1 MGEGVKGLGMG
12 LEDVRAGLRAELAAL
27 ERELK
32 IELPQR
38 IKAARELGDLR
49 ESGEYESIKD
59 RQGFVQ
65 ARIMH
70 LKQRIAALSS
80 INPNTIPRDRVGF
93 GSTVHLKDLQTGEMK
108 LYRLVSP
115 EEVDTSKGWIS
126 MVSPIGRGLMG
137 REEGDEVAIETPG
150 GRKVYEIVRV
160 VTIHDDDSG
169 EV

>member
-1 MGEGVKGLGMG
+1 MG
-12 LEDVRAGLRAELAAL
+12 LEDVLAGLRAELVAL

-38 IKAARELGDLR
+38 IQAARELGDLR
-49 ESGEYESIKD
+49 ESGEYEALKD

-93 GSTVHLKDLQTGEMK
+93 GSTVELRDLQTGEVK
-108 LYRLVSP
+108 VYKLVSP
-115 EEVDTSKGWIS
+115 EEVDSSRGWIS
-126 MVSPIGRGLMG
+126 MVSPIGRGLVG
-137 REEGDEVAIETPG
+137 RREGDEITIETPG

-160 VTIHDDDSG
+160 VTIHDDDRG
-169 EV
+169 EA